1 MSERIFVCAEH
12 GLAVVYFLQSD
23 VVSELIAAGYE
34 VVLLTGDDLI
44 EKIEARFGQPGLIF
58 EGLRLDKIKQYL
70 SSLSVHGTVLDRLPA
85 ACRGFSNKINLGA
98 VESYIDQVGTE
109 AEPPRNYLFP
119 FTHIPIFLM
128 RHFKFFRK
136 MVVRAQKRF
145 NPGLY
150 GDLFEKYQPK
160 LVISSTPGWRLDRYL
175 LREAAAR
182 GVTTGSIILGWD
194 NSSSYSLPGAD
205 MDWATCWSEIQKQE
219 MVDGSD
225 WAPEQVMIGG
235 IPTYDGYIEGR
246 WLVGKEAYYQQHNL
260 DPERKL
266 IAYANSFNTLSPNIQ
281 NVEALV
287 KLVTEDQLSE
297 PSQLLIR
304 LHPNHFLNVDR
315 FIEEREMI
323 YTLAAEHEHIHVVEP
338 VALGGSLGHYS
349 GEDMPEKA
357 SMMAYADVFV
367 TVYSTMAVETSVVG
381 NPVVALCIDS
391 DKGWPGKYYLPLSQ
405 ISNWPTHDRFL
416 KSNSGKVA
424 MNMDELR
431 QHLNYYLENP
441 EADLEARQKFVQD
454 EITFTDGS
462 AGKNTAENILAMVK
476 KGKWNG

>member
-1 MSERIFVCAEH
+1 MSEKIFVCAEH

-34 VVLLTGDDLI
+34 VVLLTDDALTD
-44 EKIEARFGQPGLIF
+44 KIKERFGQPGLTV
-58 EGLRLDKIKQYL
+58 EGMRLDKVKRYL
-70 SSLSVHGTVLDRLPA
+70 NTYQSTIQFWISYLRRTGASR
-85 ACRGFSNKINLGA
+85 RINLGA

-119 FTHIPIFLM
+119 LTHLPVFLM
-128 RHFKFFRK
+128 QRFKVFRQ
-136 MVVRAQKRF
+136 MLVRAQRRY

-150 GDLFEKYQPK
+150 ADLFEKYQPK
-160 LVISSTPGWRLDRYL
+160 LVISSTPGWRMDRYL

-182 GVTTGSIILGWD
+182 GVVTGCIILGWD
-194 NSSSYSLPGAD
+194 NSSSYNLPGAD
-205 MDWATCWSEIQKQE
+205 MDWATCWSEIQKEE
-219 MVDGSD
+219 MVLGSD
-225 WAPEQVMIGG
+225 WAPEQVSIGG
-235 IPTYDGYIEGR
+235 IPSYDGYIEGR
-246 WLVGKEAYYQQHNL
+246 WLIDRDEYFRQHNL
-260 DPERKL
+260 DPARKL
-266 IAYANSFNTLSPNIQ
+266 IAYANSFNTLSPNYQ

-287 KLVTEDQLSE
+287 RLIAEDRLSQ

-315 FIEEREMI
+315 FIEEREKI
-323 YTLAAEHEHIHVVEP
+323 YALAEQHEHVHVVNP

-357 SMMAYADVFV
+357 SMMTYADVFV

-391 DKGWPGKYYLPLSQ
+391 ETGWPGKYYLPLSQ
-405 ISNWPTHDRFL
+405 ISNWPTHDRFR

-424 MNMDELR
+424 MNIEELR
-431 QHLNYYLENP
+431 QHLDHYLENP
-441 EADLEARQKFVQD
+441 DADKEARRKFVQD

-462 AGKNTAENILAMVK
+462 AGKRTAENILKMIE
-476 KGKWNG
+476 KGKYRK

>member
-1 MSERIFVCAEH
+1 MAERIFVCAEH

-23 VVSELIAAGYE
+23 VVSEIIAAGYQ
-34 VVLLTGDDLI
+34 VVLLTDDSLI
-44 EKIEARFGQPGLIF
+44 GKIDERFGQPGLIL
-58 EGLRLDKIKQYL
+58 EGMRLEKVQKYLKTYKPRTQYWLDYLRRAGA
-70 SSLSVHGTVLDRLPA
+70 SR
-85 ACRGFSNKINLGA
+85 KINLGA
-98 VESYIDQVGTE
+98 VESFIEQVETE
-109 AEPPRNYLFP
+109 SGPRRQLFLKLVNG
-119 FTHIPIFLM
+119 FVFLM
-128 RHFKFFRK
+128 RHFRLLRR
-136 MVVRAQKRF
+136 MVVRYQRRF
-145 NPGLY
+145 NPGFY
-150 GDLFEKYQPK
+150 TDLFEKYQPK
-160 LVISSTPGWRLDRYL
+160 LVISSTPGWRFDRYL

-182 GVTTGSIILGWD
+182 GVTTASIILGWD

-219 MVDGSD
+219 MVEGSD

-246 WLVGKEAYYQQHNL
+246 WLVGRENYYQQHRL

-287 KLVTEDQLSE
+287 KLVSEDQLNK

-304 LHPNHFLNVDR
+304 LHPNHFLDVPR

-323 YTLAAEHEHIHVVEP
+323 YDLAAGHEHIHVGEP

-391 DKGWPGKYYLPLSQ
+391 ETGWPGKYYLPLSK
-405 ISNWPTHDRFL
+405 IAHWPTHDRFR
-416 KSNSGKVA
+416 KSSSGKVA
-424 MNMDELR
+424 MNIEQLR
-431 QHLNYYLENP
+431 QYLNYYLEHP
-441 EADLEARQKFVQD
+441 KADLEARRKFVHD

-462 AGKNTAENILAMVK
+462 AGKKTAENILRMIE
-476 KGKWNG
+476 KGRYR